1 MDFITYRRTPHQK
14 WRRFPLRTII
24 TAGCILV
31 AFCAVSSAET
41 DEYAD
46 ERIDITDYFSLPN
59 GHATAVEEH
68 DLGTAKETPVLD
80 FSHINDGEKQ
90 TVEYRIYGDTIIERR
105 NDNETEWFSANNG
118 IIRLK
123 GIASRLYG
131 LNFNEGVPYHA
142 TPANAPAGDISQT
155 DTLTIVHASGASQS
169 YQISSTYSARPG
181 GMIITAE
188 GDTIKETVMHIARY
202 SFCPEGN
209 AGSGKTATYA
219 DIRWMASDR
228 QFPIVEWRKYEGWN
242 GNYES
247 ATLSTV
253 RIPQQEKTRKKR
265 SQTIEP
271 APGSDLQSVT
281 ITDLGGKTLR
291 KYTPEEMAGTIDY
304 RLPTGWYIITEQ
316 YPDRTVSYKKHI
328 SRNQS
333 NLKDSMNLP

>member
-1 MDFITYRRTPHQK
+1 MDFITYRRFHHQRGK
-14 WRRFPLRTII
+14 KFPLRTII
-24 TAGCILV
+24 TAGCILAV
-31 AFCAVSSAET
+31 ISAVSSAET
-41 DEYAD
+41 DEYND
-46 ERIDITDYFSLPN
+46 ERIDVTDYFSLPN
-59 GHATAVEEH
+59 GRATAVEEH
-68 DLGTAKETPVLD
+68 DIGTAKETPILD

-90 TVEYRIYGDTIIERR
+90 MVEYRIYGDTIIERR

-142 TPANAPAGDISQT
+142 TPANAPAGNISQT
-155 DTLTIVHASGASQS
+155 DTLTIVHAGGAAQS

-202 SFCPEGN
+202 SFCPERN
-209 AGSGKTATYA
+209 AASGKTAAYA
-219 DIRWMASDR
+219 DIRWMAPDR
-228 QFPIVEWRKYEGWN
+228 RFPIVEWRKYEGWN
-242 GNYES
+242 GNHES

-253 RIPQQEKTRKKR
+253 RIQQQEKTRKKR
-265 SQTIEP
+265 SRDIEP

-281 ITDLGGKTLR
+281 ITDLGGKMLR

-304 RLPTGWYIITEQ
+304 GLPTGWYIITEQ

-328 SRNQS
+328 SRSQS
-333 NLKDSMNLP
+333 SLKD